1 MEKKTNTK
9 ANIWSALSE
18 FQAECPAIN
27 KGKKGYNYKYADLP
41 AIMEVINPILKKHGL
56 LIAQP
61 LEGRAV
67 VTKLIHIPTGQ
78 IEESR
83 IDIPE
88 GVTLQG
94 MNQFQSDGSAITYYR
109 RYGISALLSIS
120 TEDDM
125 DAAGKQ
131 VKQEKASS
139 TQPIVKTGTKMFEHC
154 VARYAEGMS
163 RMEMSE
169 HVEIDDSVWKEIVVE
184 SNLQNKQS

>member
-41 AIMEVINPILKKHGL
+41 AIMEVINPILKKNGL
-56 LIAQP
+56 VIAQP
-61 LEGRAV
+61 LEGRSV
-67 VTKLIHIPTGQ
+67 VTKLIHIPTGEVQ
-78 IEESR
+78 ESR

-109 RYGISALLSIS
+109 RYCLSSLLSIVVE
-120 TEDDM
+120 EDT

-131 VKQEKASS
+131 EKASKS
-139 TQPIVKTGTKMFEHC
+139 QPIVNKGTKMFEHC

-163 RMEMSE
+163 RIEMSE
-169 HVEIDDSVWKEIVVE
+169 HVEISDATWKEIVKA
-184 SNLQNKQS
+184 SNAQNS

>member
-1 MEKKTNTK
+1 MEKNTKAK

-56 LIAQP
+56 VIAQP
-61 LEGRAV
+61 LEGRSV
-67 VTKLIHIPTGQ
+67 VTKLIHIPTGEVQ
-78 IEESR
+78 ESR

-109 RYGISALLSIS
+109 RYCLSSLLSIVVE
-120 TEDDM
+120 EDT

-163 RMEMSE
+163 RMDMSE
-169 HVEIDDSVWKEIVVE
+169 HVTISDATWKEIVKA
-184 SNLQNKQS
+184 SNSQKA

>member
-1 MEKKTNTK
+1 MEKNTKAK

-109 RYGISALLSIS
+109 RYALSSLLGIV
-120 TEDDM
+120 TDDDT

-131 VKQEKASS
+131 VAQETTKKE
-139 TQPIVKTGTKMFEHC
+139 IKKGTKMFEHC

-163 RMEMSE
+163 RMDMSE
-169 HVEIDDSVWKEIVVE
+169 HVTISDATWKEIVKA
-184 SNLQNKQS
+184 SNSQKA

>member
-1 MEKKTNTK
+1 MEKKTTK
-9 ANIWSALSE
+9 ATLWSALSD

-109 RYGISALLSIS
+109 RYCLSSLLSIVVE
-120 TEDDM
+120 EDT

-131 VKQEKASS
+131 VAQETTKKE
-139 TQPIVKTGTKMFEHC
+139 IKKGTKMFEHC
-154 VARYAEGMS
+154 VARYGEGMS
-163 RMEMSE
+163 RTEMSE
-169 HVEIDDSVWKEIVVE
+169 HVEISDATWKEIVKA
-184 SNLQNKQS
+184 SNAENS